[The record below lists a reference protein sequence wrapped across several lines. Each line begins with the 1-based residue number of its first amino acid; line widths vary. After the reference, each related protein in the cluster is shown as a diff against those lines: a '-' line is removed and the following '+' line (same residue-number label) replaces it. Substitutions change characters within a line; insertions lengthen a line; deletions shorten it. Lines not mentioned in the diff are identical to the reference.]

1 MTLEKLIRLIY
12 SVNMRKLGERFFS
25 SKRRK
30 IGMLDISKDDSRH
43 AKNYAY
49 RSFNKNM

>member
-12 SVNMRKLGERFFS
+12 SEIWENWGKDFFQA
-25 SKRRK
+25 REEK
-30 IGMLDISKDDSRH
+30 IGMLDISKDDSWH

-49 RSFNKNM
+49 RSFNKNT